1 VLVFLANAVLDS
13 LDLTVA
19 RATAGGA
26 LPCKGTSLQNLPVP
40 SFWMMAG
47 LPDGMGSADVG
58 LLAL

>member
-13 LDLTVA
+13 LDLTVVP
-19 RATAGGA
+19 GGA

-47 LPDGMGSADVG
+47 LPDRMGSADVG